1 MDKKSIKLSHNPT
14 LNKVTIPL
22 ASSKSE
28 SNRVLIIKQ
37 LAGEKAILHN
47 LSSARD
53 TQIMKGLLSSNDH
66 ELNVLDAGTVMRF
79 MTAFLTLSKE
89 ERILTGT
96 DRMCKR
102 PIGILVDALNEI
114 GSGIEYVGEAG
125 YPPLKIKG
133 TGVQKNSKLKI
144 PGNIS
149 SQYISA
155 LLMIAPQLPKGLE
168 IELTGDIYSLPYIK
182 MTLSLMSKFGIDYK
196 FEGNKISIP
205 NQKYAPAEYTVESD
219 WSGAS
224 YWYSMVA
231 LAETAEIKL
240 LGLRKNSYQGDSAI
254 AEIMTHMGVKS
265 EFVEDGVILTK
276 TSHQKSLKYDFRNC
290 PDLAQ
295 TIIAIGAA
303 KKIQLEMTG
312 LESLKIK
319 ETDRTQAMLTEVA
332 KIGGNLFE
340 NDAKTWKLTVNKLF
354 LVPDNLTFDTY
365 EDHRMAMALAPL
377 ATKFDVVINDPKV
390 VRKSYPEFWD
400 HLTTAGISI
409 S

>member
-1 MDKKSIKLSHNPT
+1 MEKKSIKLSHNPT
-14 LNKVTIPL
+14 LNKVAIPL

-37 LAGEKAILHN
+37 LAGENAVLHN

-53 TQIMKGLLSSNDH
+53 TQIMKGLLSSNDQK
-66 ELNVLDAGTVMRF
+66 LNVLDAGTVMRF
-79 MTAFLTLSKE
+79 MTAFLTLSKK

-114 GSGIEYVGEAG
+114 GSGIEYVGETG

-133 TGVQKNSKLKI
+133 TGVQKTSELKI

-155 LLMIAPQLPKGLE
+155 LLMIAPQLPKGLK
-168 IELTGDIYSLPYIK
+168 IELTGEIYSLPYIK

-196 FEGNKISIP
+196 FEGNKISIS
-205 NQKYAPAEYTVESD
+205 NQKYSPAEYTVESD

-254 AEIMTHMGVKS
+254 VDIMSHLGVKS
-265 EFVEDGVILTK
+265 EFIEDGVILSK
-276 TSHQKSLKYDFRNC
+276 IDHKKSLKYDFRNC

-303 KKIQLEMTG
+303 KKIELEMTG

-319 ETDRTQAMLTEVA
+319 ETDRTKAMSTEVA
-332 KIGGNLFE
+332 KIGGNLME
-340 NDAKTWKLTVNKLF
+340 KDSKTWKLTVNQHF
-354 LVPDNLTFDTY
+354 LVPDNLSFDTY

-390 VRKSYPEFWD
+390 VRKSYPEYWD
-400 HLTTAGISI
+400 HLATAGISI

>member
-125 YPPLKIKG
+125 
-133 TGVQKNSKLKI
+133 
-144 PGNIS
+144 
-149 SQYISA
+149 
-155 LLMIAPQLPKGLE
+155 
-168 IELTGDIYSLPYIK
+168 
-182 MTLSLMSKFGIDYK
+182 
-196 FEGNKISIP
+196 
-205 NQKYAPAEYTVESD
+205 
-219 WSGAS
+219 
-224 YWYSMVA
+224 
-231 LAETAEIKL
+231 
-240 LGLRKNSYQGDSAI
+240 
-254 AEIMTHMGVKS
+254 
-265 EFVEDGVILTK
+265 
-276 TSHQKSLKYDFRNC
+276 
-290 PDLAQ
+290 
-295 TIIAIGAA
+295 
-303 KKIQLEMTG
+303 
-312 LESLKIK
+312 
-319 ETDRTQAMLTEVA
+319 
-332 KIGGNLFE
+332 
-340 NDAKTWKLTVNKLF
+340 
-354 LVPDNLTFDTY
+354 
-365 EDHRMAMALAPL
+365 
-377 ATKFDVVINDPKV
+377 
-390 VRKSYPEFWD
+390 
-400 HLTTAGISI
+400 
-409 S
+409 